1 MNRRASMLLL
11 VASASL
17 RVIET
22 DGSVTKA
29 EFIRKGK
36 AVEPDARQ
44 ACILSAIRAMSFP
57 EPRGGSVTVS
67 YPLNVDPA

>member
-17 RVIET
+17 RVAIET

-29 EFIRKGK
+29 EFIREGK
-36 AVEPDARQ
+36 AVQPDARQ
-44 ACILSAIRAMSFP
+44 ACI
-57 EPRGGSVTVS
+57 
-67 YPLNVDPA
+67 